1 MASEAPPKRSS
12 AKAAVPTTDRDET
25 ESFDAIVRLIDAAR
39 QRAYQAVNTALIDLY
54 WQIGENISRRIAA
67 AEWGDGVV
75 ERLAAHIARRHPG
88 LRGFTRPNLF
98 RMRQF
103 YEAYA
108 SAGKQTVALLRQVP
122 WTHHLIIL
130 GQSKR
135 ADEREFYLR
144 LGRRAALGQARA
156 RAPGQDGP
164 LRARR
169 AGAARSLTS
178 GETKPARGGRRLQGR
193 LRARLP
199 GPAAAAHRGRP
210 ACAPAGPAAPVPDRA
225 RA

>member
-1 MASEAPPKRSS
+1 MARKEPPKKAPASMS
-12 AKAAVPTTDRDET
+12 AMPTIAPDPV
-25 ESFDAIVRLIDAAR
+25 ESFDAIVRLIDAAK

-75 ERLAAHIARRHPG
+75 DRLAAHIARSHPG

-108 SAGKQTVALLRQVP
+108 GAGAKTSALLRQVP

-135 ADEREFYLR
+135 PEEREFYLR
-144 LGRRAALGQARA
+144 LVVEQRWGKRELERQVKLALFERAVL
-156 RAPGQDGP
+156 APP
-164 LRARR
+164 KVSPV
-169 AGAARSLTS
+169 ARSDERLQ
-178 GETKPARGGRRLQGR
+178 RRL
-193 LRARLP
+193 
-199 GPAAAAHRGRP
+199 H
-210 ACAPAGPAAPVPDRA
+210 AGLS
-225 RA
+225 